1 MRWFFVQIDSMRAWP
16 RLLDRLGGAA
26 AFVCSVIVGIAMGCA
41 LSLGEAVRE
50 APEIERIQTRDQRQI
65 DR

>member
-1 MRWFFVQIDSMRAWP
+1 MRAWP
-16 RLLDRLGGAA
+16 RLPERLGNAT
-26 AFVCSVIVGIAMGCA
+26 AFVCTVIVGIAMGCA

-50 APEIERIQTRDQRQI
+50 APEIEPLTTRDERQI

>member
-1 MRWFFVQIDSMRAWP
+1 MRAWP
-16 RLLDRLGGAA
+16 RLLDRLGGAT

-50 APEIERIQTRDQRQI
+50 APEIEQLPTRDQRQI

>member
-1 MRWFFVQIDSMRAWP
+1 MRAWS
-16 RLLDRLGGAA
+16 RVLDRLGAA
-26 AFVCSVIVGIAMGCA
+26 TAFVCSVVVGIAMGCA

-50 APEIERIQTRDQRQI
+50 APEVEQLPTRDERQI